1 MCCPSAI
8 VAVDAGMFH
17 TDQCVNE
24 PPGASGSSTVIASD
38 FVPGGIAEIV
48 SGGLELGPA
57 QGYFDGIAP
66 LFGNAE
72 LASIIPCGVPV
83 GAAVSVVAV
92 CSAGREHAMAR
103 RRAKGMRMGGIYNS
117 LVPT

>member
-8 VAVDAGMFH
+8 VAVDAGMFQ
-17 TDQCVNE
+17 TSQCVNE

-48 SGGLELGPA
+48 SGGLTFAPS
-57 QGYFDGIAP
+57 QVYFDGIAP

-92 CSAGREHAMAR
+92 CSAGRETALAR
-103 RRAKGMRMGGIYNS
+103 GGPKARG
-117 LVPT
+117 VG